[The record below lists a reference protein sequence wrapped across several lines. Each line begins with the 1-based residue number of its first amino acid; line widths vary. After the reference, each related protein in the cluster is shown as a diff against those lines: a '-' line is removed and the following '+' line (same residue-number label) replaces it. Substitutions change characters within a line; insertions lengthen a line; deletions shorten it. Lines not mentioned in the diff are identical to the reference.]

1 VGIKDKV
8 VIYTAGYCP
17 YCDAAKDL
25 LDSREIPYKEI
36 HTSKNDGTWK
46 EMEKLSGNN
55 TVPQIFINSKAIG
68 GFDDLTLLN
77 NNNELKNLLK

>member
-1 VGIKDKV
+1 MSIKNKV

-25 LDSREIPYKEI
+25 LDSKAIAYKEI
-36 HTSKNDGTWK
+36 HTSKNDGTWR

-55 TVPQIFINSKAIG
+55 TVPQIFINNKAIG
-68 GFDDLTLLN
+68 GFDDLSLLN
-77 NNNELKNLLK
+77 NNNELKKLLK

>member
-1 VGIKDKV
+1 MGIKDKV

-25 LDSREIPYKEI
+25 LDSKEIPYKEI
-36 HTSKNDGTWK
+36 HTSKNDAAWK

-55 TVPQIFINSKAIG
+55 TVPQIFINNMAIG
-68 GFDDLTLLN
+68 GFDDLALLDS
-77 NNNELKNLLK
+77 NNELSKLLN